1 MVLRRLRRHAD
12 ARLHF
17 PQGRAP
23 AARPGGAAEVGA
35 PDERLPAGG
44 HRVLRTG
51 PDAHQLRRH
60 PGPDAAL
67 YAAHPDDCCGVAVC
81 EVDEE
86 GVIERTGPLL
96 TQRSLLYY

>member
-44 HRVLRTG
+44 HRLLRAG
-51 PDAHQLRRH
+51 RHGHQFRRH
-60 PGPDAAL
+60 PGPDAAVH
-67 YAAHPDDCCGVAVC
+67 AVHPDDCRGVAVC

-86 GVIERTGPLL
+86 GVIERTRPLL